1 MIRSLLKIEKIYV
14 IAINHSAEKYNDI
27 KKRLNEL
34 ELIKDISFE
43 IVHGHNAFTEKLPKD
58 AKAYDKWKLDSSDNP
73 TDNPYWQNDVTT
85 GEIGC
90 ALSHISVWNKIVED
104 GVSRALV
111 LEEDFIAHKPI
122 KTLYEPMA
130 AWDYM
135 YLGRYVFDRSEDVK
149 LDDQWVRPGL
159 SYNTHAYV
167 VTNTGAKKLIDY
179 HLERNLFTPD
189 EFITV
194 TYMKHRRED
203 IEALYPVKKIK
214 AISTNEDYIRQTS
227 NAETSLVSAHGYSEN
242 QKPKS
247 KTNDMEILD
256 YSNWDAWVS
265 KYVAPVMLQRDYE
278 LMTDELGPNIIEFPL
293 FTDRF
298 CEELIQLAESKG
310 EWTMGRHEFYPT
322 NDMLMET
329 LGMKDIYTRVIREY
343 VAPLATWYFTL
354 EGQGWDVVEDE
365 TFIIRYKPDLQGQLS
380 VHHDHSSYTIG
391 VKLNDEFE
399 GGGTYFPKYGVNAI
413 PKRNGNAFLHPGMI
427 THRHGGRPVYSG
439 TRYIAVSFIRNNSIL
454 K

>member
-34 ELIKDISFE
+34 ELIKDVSFE
-43 IVHGHNAFTEKLPKD
+43 IIHGHNAFTEKLPKD
-58 AKAYDKWKLDSSDNP
+58 AKAYDKWKLDSSDNV
-73 TDNPYWQNDVTT
+73 YWQNDVTT

-90 ALSHISVWNKIVED
+90 ALSHVNVWNKIVED

-149 LDDQWVRPGL
+149 LDDQWVRPGT

-167 VTNTGAKKLIDY
+167 LTNTGAKKLIDY
-179 HLERNLFTPD
+179 NLQSNIFASD
-189 EFITV
+189 EFITA

-242 QKPKS
+242 EKPKE

-399 GGGTYFPKYGVNAI
+399 GGGTFFPKYGVNAI